1 MGIKKLSEIKG
12 RIAGPIRSNEDIKR
26 IRSILFSKPRDL
38 LLFELAVQTGI
49 GMKKLLPLKVIN
61 FSGMRRG
68 EKIQIGPSR
77 DKNHVI
83 TMTETIYET
92 FHRYIKEVRPK
103 PNDYLFKS
111 IKGEK
116 PLNLSTISNMINGW
130 YKAADI
136 TGCYGSISLRKTW
149 EYNQKD
155 NLPLNQI
162 PAMSEAKNIFKPIEK
177 SSIQKIIYNE
187 LFNAIVTS
195 KITPGTR
202 LTTAEISKSFKV
214 SQAPVRVALNWLEA
228 KGFII
233 SQKKSGSI
241 VKELAIEELH
251 EIIQIRTILETAA
264 AKLSYKVRTQETLK
278 LLESIIERY
287 KNAYTFEDSDQLNR
301 LFHQT
306 LYRDSGMPL
315 LIRMITDLYDRFSPY
330 AAFAYKNITRMP
342 GYNSDKDV
350 PEYYHIR
357 ILEGMRHKNLGN
369 MLENIKMDLGRA
381 MGFTETALKKGK
393 AS

>member
-1 MGIKKLSEIKG
+1 LGTKTISEIKG

-26 IRSILFSKPRDL
+26 IRSILFSRPRDL
-38 LLFELAVQTGI
+38 LLFDLAVQTGI
-49 GMKKLLPLKVIN
+49 GMKKLLPLKVNILA
-61 FSGMRRG
+61 GMKKG
-68 EKIQIGPSR
+68 EKIRIGTAR
-77 DKNHVI
+77 DKNNVI
-83 TMTETIYET
+83 AMTETIYET
-92 FHRYIKEVRPK
+92 FHRYMKEVGPK

-111 IKGEK
+111 KKGQK

-130 YKAADI
+130 YKAAGI
-136 TGCYGSISLRKTW
+136 TGCFGSISLRKTW
-149 EYNQKD
+149 EYNQKE
-155 NLPLNQI
+155 NLHLNKNA
-162 PAMSEAKNIFKPIEK
+162 AMSKEKFIFKPIET
-177 SSIQKIIYNE
+177 SSTQKKIYNE

-241 VKELAIEELH
+241 VKELTIEELH
-251 EIIQIRTILETAA
+251 EIIQVRIILETAA
-264 AKLSYKVRTQETLK
+264 ARLSYKVRTEETLK
-278 LLESIIERY
+278 LLESIIEQY

-306 LYRDSGMPL
+306 LYRDAGMPL
-315 LIRMITDLYDRFSPY
+315 LIRMITDLYDRFIPY
-330 AAFAYKNITRMP
+330 AASAYENITRMP

-350 PEYYHIR
+350 PEYYHIK
-357 ILEGMRHKNLGN
+357 ILEGMRRKNLGN
-369 MLENIKMDLGRA
+369 ILENIKLDLGRA
-381 MGFTETALKKGK
+381 MGFTEKALKKGRI
-393 AS
+393 